1 MLKAD
6 LKVTDKKATIVLEGR
21 ADTPSS
27 TCVKTEFDKAVEQ
40 GCNEFEFD
48 LNAVEY
54 VCSAT
59 LRTFLMAQKTCNAQG
74 YTMCLIG
81 ANEGVKDVF
90 EITGFSSIINLV

>member
-6 LKVTDKKATIVLEGR
+6 LNVNDKKAVIVLEGR

-27 TCVKTEFDKAVEQ
+27 GCVKTEFDKAVEQ
-40 GCNEFEFD
+40 GCTEFEFD
-48 LNAVEY
+48 LKSVEY

-59 LRTFLMAQKTCNAQG
+59 LRAFLMAQKVCNAKG
-74 YTMCLIG
+74 YTMYLTG

-90 EITGFSSIINLV
+90 EITSFSSIINLS